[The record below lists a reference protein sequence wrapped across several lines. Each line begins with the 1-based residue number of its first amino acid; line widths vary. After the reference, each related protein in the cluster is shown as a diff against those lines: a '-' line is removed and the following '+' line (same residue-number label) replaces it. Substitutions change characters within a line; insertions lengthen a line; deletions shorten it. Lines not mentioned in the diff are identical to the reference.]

1 MLKGL
6 RTIRIISSAL
16 LSSKSTVSQL
26 DYRVGLADCDF
37 NRHLTNS
44 KYPAYMDLGRWDI
57 MVRTGALAVCLK
69 HRIAPVVVDMNLEF
83 KRELRFQNPIYPG
96 YPHHRCWTPGHY
108 VRATLSC
115 RQPHS
120 FSRGCQIRRTST
132 RQGRRR
138 DAFFVVRRR
147 PIFSRLSH
155 QLTFD

>member
-6 RTIRIISSAL
+6 RTIRIISSGL

-83 KRELRFQNPIYPG
+83 KRELRFK
-96 YPHHRCWTPGHY
+96 TPF
-108 VRATLSC
+108 TLD
-115 RQPHS
+115 
-120 FSRGCQIRRTST
+120 T
-132 RQGRRR
+132 RIIDVGRRVITFEQHFLVDNHIHFR
-138 DAFFVVRRR
+138 GVVKSVALQRGKVIDATHFLPFVADRY
-147 PIFSRLSH
+147 S
-155 QLTFD
+155 QD